1 MQLDAAA
8 QLESYLD
15 GMVSGPPSAYSH
27 SIARS
32 LAPSTVG
39 THVTGMTK
47 TGAGV
52 GETDPSVGSV
62 FTALESQ
69 GVDWD
74 DAMSSVSKTY
84 LHEDTTGINIDA
96 HRQSASEPK
105 AVIPTGDGWF
115 AALQQ
120 KRLQLQGPGQAKPA
134 AAAAAVEKEKTENV
148 SYETVLARQQLDD
161 YLDKLNEI
169 NASLDGY
176 LDNLSVAGS
185 TRSEMTAMTS
195 ASAAPSGKFSTV
207 PSVTSAA
214 LPTAARP
221 SVASSSEAGGSTW
234 TRHVRDNDP
243 VRCLYV
249 ALLSPCMCWCIV
261 CGSSALVCCACTWRL
276 NAIPRPQRT
285 PMPFALRPTRSF
297 AQRLCPLISVKL
309 SRSHLLLLAVFR
321 SLRVYANPTK

>member
-52 GETDPSVGSV
+52 GETDSSVGSV
-62 FTALESQ
+62 FTALESH

-84 LHEDTTGINIDA
+84 LHEVTTGINIDA

-105 AVIPTGDGWF
+105 SVIPTGDGWL

-161 YLDKLNEI
+161 YLDKLNET

-185 TRSEMTAMTS
+185 TWSEMTAMTS

-221 SVASSSEAGGSTW
+221 SVASSSEAEGSTW
-234 TRHVRDNDP
+234 TRHDRDNDP
-243 VRCLYV
+243 VRRLYV
-249 ALLSPCMCWCIV
+249 ALYLLV
-261 CGSSALVCCACTWRL
+261 CVGVLCVALV
-276 NAIPRPQRT
+276 
-285 PMPFALRPTRSF
+285 
-297 AQRLCPLISVKL
+297 
-309 SRSHLLLLAVFR
+309 LL
-321 SLRVYANPTK
+321 YAAHVPGA